1 MTTKNKPT
9 GDYEVGYG
17 KPPNH
22 TKFKKGHSGNPRGK
36 PKGKKSLKT
45 ILTEE
50 LLSQA
55 TISLNGKS
63 VTGTRQRLML
73 QTLTA
78 RAAVGDIAAQRL
90 LLPLILQ
97 LIGAEDIDTGKPT
110 LSAQDQR
117 LLDQMLAEFG
127 PADETPPTEQSIPE
141 DIKTNTNSNNSDDEE
156 HF

>member
-1 MTTKNKPT
+1 MAGKKKPV

-45 ILTEE
+45 ILAEE
-50 LLSQA
+50 LLSPM
-55 TISLNGKS
+55 TINLSGKS
-63 VTGTRQRLML
+63 VTGTRQRLIL

-90 LLPLILQ
+90 LIPLVLQ
-97 LIGAEDIDTGKPT
+97 LIGADGMETARPA

-117 LLDQMLAEFG
+117 LLDQLLAELG
-127 PADETPPTEQSIPE
+127 SGDANPPTAAPAD
-141 DIKTNTNSNNSDDEE
+141 DRNNSNNLDDEE